1 MSTATQQTIPSP
13 FRPLCLATILALSAT
28 NPAQGLAAENL
39 PAVVVTASRSAET
52 VDQTLSA
59 VTVID
64 RQTIEQ
70 SGARDL
76 VELLSGSA
84 GIDATANG
92 GRGSQKSLF
101 LRGTNSGHVLLLVDG
116 IRLGSVSLGLTT
128 WSLIPLADI
137 DRIEVVRGPKSS
149 LYGSDAIGGVIQ
161 IFTRQG
167 SKRPSASA
175 RVGYGTDNTREV
187 AAQFSNG
194 TDSSRLHIAAASS
207 TTDGFD
213 SFKTSEPDPDGY
225 KNRSLSASF
234 TKTLQNKL
242 ELGANLLRAQGTN
255 EFDGSYSNSTD
266 FVQQVIGVVVKA
278 HPGETWQ
285 STFRLG
291 QSQDNSDNLLNGAW
305 QSTFDSTQD
314 QASWINELTVNDN
327 SMLLVGL
334 DYLKDKISSDTT
346 FTETS
351 RDNKAVLLQYRF
363 FGEKQDLQVA
373 ARYDDNQQFG
383 GHTTGNLAWGYTL
396 NPGLRTTASVG
407 TAYKAPSFNALYWPG
422 FGDPNLKPEQSI
434 SYELGLSGK
443 QAGLQ
448 WDTRAYYTQADNMV
462 IWYGFTPANANLH
475 IKGLEQTLATQVLG
489 WQVKASLNWL
499 NAKDRNAGKKLVHRP
514 DWTYRLTAGRQLQ
527 RWNLQA
533 TVRGAG
539 SSYDDSNNTTR
550 IAGHHVFNLS
560 GDYRMN
566 KAWLLRGNIRNLLD
580 RNYETVSNYTMPG
593 REIMFSLVYQN
604 KS

>member
-1 MSTATQQTIPSP
+1 MSTAIQQASPSP
-13 FRPLCLATILALSAT
+13 FRPLCLATILALSVS
-28 NPAQGLAAENL
+28 NPSQGLAAENL

-64 RQTIEQ
+64 RQAIEQ

-76 VELLSGSA
+76 VELLSSSA

-116 IRLGSVSLGLTT
+116 IRLSSVSLGLTT

-167 SKRPSASA
+167 RKRPNASA

-194 TDSSRLHIAAASS
+194 SDSSRLHIAAASS

-213 SFKTSEPDPDGY
+213 SFKISDPDPDGY

-234 TKTLQNKL
+234 TKTLQNQL

-255 EFDGSYSNSTD
+255 EFDGSFSNSTD
-266 FVQQVIGVVVKA
+266 FVQQVIGMVVKA
-278 HPGETWQ
+278 HPSETWQ

-305 QSTFDSTQD
+305 QSTFDSSQD
-314 QASWINELTVNDN
+314 QASWINELTIDDN
-327 SMLLVGL
+327 SMLLLGL
-334 DYLKDKISSDTT
+334 DYLKDKISSDTA

-351 RDNKAVLLQYRF
+351 RDNNAVLLQYRF
-363 FGEKQDLQVA
+363 FGAKQDLQVA

-383 GHTTGNLAWGYTL
+383 SHTTGNLAWGYTL

-434 SYELGLSGK
+434 SYELGLGGK
-443 QAGLQ
+443 QSGLQ

-475 IKGLEQTLATQVLG
+475 IKGLEQTLATQVRG
-489 WQVKASLNWL
+489 WQVQASLNWL
-499 NAKDRNAGKKLVHRP
+499 NAKDRNDRKK
-514 DWTYRLTAGRQLQ
+514 TGS
-527 RWNLQA
+527 
-533 TVRGAG
+533 TVQTG
-539 SSYDDSNNTTR
+539 T
-550 IAGHHVFNLS
+550 IV
-560 GDYRMN
+560 
-566 KAWLLRGNIRNLLD
+566 
-580 RNYETVSNYTMPG
+580 
-593 REIMFSLVYQN
+593 
-604 KS
+604 